1 MMAIRYYTDRKRWLY
16 YALPIICLFKIDTH
30 FKTICMSALN
40 DTQLREL
47 AHKRVEFRTHLVVYI
62 VINTSLWIIW
72 YATGGNYP
80 WPVWPLIGWGIGLFF
95 HYVFDYRSSRI
106 FSEQEE
112 YERLKKQME
121 ENKIS

>member
-1 MMAIRYYTDRKRWLY
+1 MMAIRYYTDGKRWLFY
-16 YALPIICLFKIDTH
+16 TLPIIWLSIDSH
-30 FKTICMSALN
+30 LKTFSMTALN
-40 DTQLREL
+40 DTQLRQL
-47 AHKRVEFRTHLVVYI
+47 AHKRVEFRSHLVVYI

-80 WPVWPLIGWGIGLFF
+80 WPVWPLVGWGIGLFF

-121 ENKIS
+121 ESKIS

>member
-1 MMAIRYYTDRKRWLY
+1 
-16 YALPIICLFKIDTH
+16 
-30 FKTICMSALN
+30 MSSLT
-40 DTQLREL
+40 DTQLRQL

-80 WPVWPLIGWGIGLFF
+80 WPVWPLVGWGIGLFF
-95 HYVFDYRSSRI
+95 HYVFDYRSSSI

-121 ENKIS
+121 EGKIS

>member
-1 MMAIRYYTDRKRWLY
+1 
-16 YALPIICLFKIDTH
+16 
-30 FKTICMSALN
+30 MSALN

-80 WPVWPLIGWGIGLFF
+80 WPVWPLVGWGIGLFS

-112 YERLKKQME
+112 YETLKKQME
-121 ENKIS
+121 EGKIL

>member
-1 MMAIRYYTDRKRWLY
+1 MAIRYYTDRKRWLY
-16 YALPIICLFKIDTH
+16 YALPIICLFNIGKH

-80 WPVWPLIGWGIGLFF
+80 WPVWPLVGWGIGLFF

-121 ENKIS
+121 EGKIL